1 MSEIRDI
8 LGNATMAY
16 TKMDKEINGKNVV
29 KSIYDLLN
37 EDKDNIIKANKIDVK
52 NGNGFLIDFEFLEKI
67 YQNISKIDDSYRKV
81 IQLNKNSN
89 NYLEGKQTDNLG
101 NICAIY
107 DGNTYCLLELIM
119 KAILTHNALILVSET
134 DYMKGTNELIL
145 ILIQRILKAY
155 NIDINLIQILYTD
168 QIEELLSNNIS
179 IGKAIVI
186 GNKSYQ
192 NKIRL
197 ISKVNTIYLGYN
209 AFDIYIEDNNN
220 ASFIKEILRRSDNI
234 DVYVKSGIKFKLDDA
249 IEVEDI
255 DESIAMINFNT
266 SGYSSSIFTSD
277 GQNASKFLK
286 DIKTTTVT
294 VNGSPLIGAM
304 LNIDINEFFIIKNMI
319 YPNILEEGTQ
329 DKKFQFPTVKSILE
343 KKKMQEQ
350 EKVILNMKN
359 ENIKLKKEKENIIY
373 ENSKQMKQKEIETDE
388 LKRQLEESQTI
399 ANKYMNIFKK
409 SFFIRLF
416 GKMKKE
422 DIEKDTKLLS

>member
-255 DESIAMINFNT
+255 DEAIAMINFNT

-329 DKKFQFPTVKSILE
+329 DNKFQFPTVKSILE